1 MSPVNVLVLGVL
13 LGASLVLMSLLIVAA
28 ILRMGDNRAPNDE
41 ALVVSVR
48 RMLFDPALFD
58 AEPHIGDHLK
68 RIRKD
73 MLRLEK
79 SEE

>member
-1 MSPVNVLVLGVL
+1 MSPVNVLVMGVV

-28 ILRMGDNRAPNDE
+28 ILRMGDNRAPLDE
-41 ALVVSVR
+41 ALVISVR
-48 RMLFDPALFD
+48 RMLFDPSVRD
-58 AEPHIGDHLK
+58 ADPYIGSHLE